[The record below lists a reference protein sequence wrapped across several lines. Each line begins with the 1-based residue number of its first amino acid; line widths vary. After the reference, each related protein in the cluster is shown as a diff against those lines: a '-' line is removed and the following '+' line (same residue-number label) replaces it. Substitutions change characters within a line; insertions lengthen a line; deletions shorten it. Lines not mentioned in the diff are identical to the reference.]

1 MNIFH
6 TLIEQMQVMQ
16 LPLTAVTLT
25 AVPRADTPLLLM
37 LHWHGFRKQPMAAL
51 PMLKPV
57 LQPVPGSALQINDRW
72 RQPEMVE
79 EAVLDAAWQL
89 GAWDVQ
95 REEHRACTYIGATDQ
110 EALACKQAFGKYD
123 EQLENE
129 LLVSEAPD
137 RDEMLQLGAK
147 VGYIRWQFRPV
158 NGGVWQ
164 STAEDDTLLE
174 DGRRIPPCPI
184 RPLALKGGKMS
195 TTAFRLGQVNRIILL
210 K

>member
-37 LHWHGFRKQPMAAL
+37 LHWHGFRKQPTSMPA
-51 PMLKPV
+51 LKPV
-57 LQPVPGSALQINDRW
+57 LQPVPGSALQLNDRW
-72 RQPEMVE
+72 QQPEMVE

-95 REEHRACTYIGATDQ
+95 REERRACTYIGATAQ
-110 EALACKQAFGKYD
+110 EALACKQAFGKY
-123 EQLENE
+123 EEELENE

-164 STAEDDTLLE
+164 STADDDTLSE

-184 RPLALKGGKMS
+184 RPLALKGGKLS
-195 TTAFRLGQVNRIILL
+195 KTAFRLGQVNRIILL
-210 K
+210 S